1 MTKIRATRAAYS
13 GVVTAIGLLHPG
25 DMGAAVGAVLVGAG
39 HDVAWV
45 SDGRSA
51 ETATRA
57 REAGLRDVET
67 VAALAG
73 EVDVIVSLCPPHA
86 ALDTARAVAG
96 AGFAGVY
103 VDANAIAPGTAATV
117 AELVSGAGARAVD
130 GGVIGLPPRAAGT
143 TRLYL
148 SGDRAAEI
156 AAMFDGTTLEA
167 LVVEGEPT
175 AASALKMHYAAWTKG
190 TTALLMAIRA
200 GARGAGIEDALAGRV
215 GALAARS
222 RGPVAGRRR
231 LRGGQGLALDG
242 RDGGDR
248 GDARRARPPRR
259 ISPRGGRD
267 LRDAAPRRRCRRRR
281 PGGCRD

>member
-1 MTKIRATRAAYS
+1 M
-13 GVVTAIGLLHPG
+13 TAIGLLHPG
-25 DMGAAVGAVLVGAG
+25 DMGAGVGAVLVGAG

-45 SDGRSA
+45 SEGRSA

-67 VAALAG
+67 VAALARD
-73 EVDVIVSLCPPHA
+73 VDVIVSLCPPHA
-86 ALDTARAVAG
+86 ALDTARAAAVAG
-96 AGFAGVY
+96 FRGVY
-103 VDANAIAPGTAATV
+103 VDANAIAPETAATV
-117 AELVSGAGARAVD
+117 AEIVRGGGASAVD

-148 SGDRAAEI
+148 SGDGAAEI

-200 GARGAGIEDALAGRV
+200 GARGAGVEDALLTEWARSQPD
-215 GALAARS
+215 LEARS
-222 RGPVAGRRR
+222 RGGAASAVAKGWRWTAEMEEIAATLAALGLPDGFHRAAAEIYATLPRDAGAAGR
-231 LRGGQGLALDG
+231 DPV
-242 RDGGDR
+242 DVVI
-248 GDARRARPPRR
+248 DAIRVIRAR
-259 ISPRGGRD
+259 
-267 LRDAAPRRRCRRRR
+267 
-281 PGGCRD
+281 